1 MKRFFLALTALAIA
15 VSPAL
20 AISRYNSKSM
30 SCHAAQAAVQRE
42 GAVILR
48 YPSDQ
53 VPGLELFDRYV
64 ANTAYCDAD
73 RYAKQE
79 YIPTSDTKHCIVL
92 VCAQRSDDGNF
103 DN

>member
-1 MKRFFLALTALAIA
+1 MKKILLASLALTLAA
-15 VSPAL
+15 SPAL
-20 AISRYNSKSM
+20 AISRYNSESM
-30 SCHAAQAAVQRE
+30 SCQAAKNVIQRE

-48 YPSDQ
+48 YPSAQ

-64 ANTAYCDAD
+64 AQTAYCDPD

-79 YIPTSDTKHCIVL
+79 YIPTSDTKHCVVL
-92 VCAQRSDDGNF
+92 ACAQRSDDGAF

>member
-1 MKRFFLALTALAIA
+1 MKRFLLASVAFVVAA
-15 VSPAL
+15 SPAL
-20 AISRYNSKSM
+20 AIARYNSESM
-30 SCHAAQAAVQRE
+30 SCQAAQNLVQRE

-53 VPGLELFDRYV
+53 VRGLELFDRYV
-64 ANTAYCDAD
+64 ADTAYCDPD

-92 VCAQRSDDGNF
+92 ACAQRSDDGDF

>member
-1 MKRFFLALTALAIA
+1 MKRFLLATVALVVAA
-15 VSPAL
+15 SPAL
-20 AISRYNSKSM
+20 AIGRYNSESM
-30 SCHAAQAAVQRE
+30 SCQAAQNLVQRE

-53 VPGLELFDRYV
+53 VSGLELFDRYV
-64 ANTAYCDAD
+64 ANTAYCDPD

-92 VCAQRSDDGNF
+92 ACEQRSDDGDF

>member
-1 MKRFFLALTALAIA
+1 MKRFFLASVALVVA

-20 AISRYNSKSM
+20 AISRYNSESM
-30 SCHAAQAAVQRE
+30 SCQAAQDIVQRE

-48 YPSDQ
+48 YPSRQ

-79 YIPTSDTKHCIVL
+79 YIPTSDTRHCIVL
-92 VCAQRSDDGNF
+92 ACAQRSDEGNF
-103 DN
+103 TN